1 MQVIFRNYYYLSKRK
16 QNKNNAGFS
25 LVNDVEKALS
35 ELYSILN

>member
-25 LVNDVEKALS
+25 LVNDVENQNYT
-35 ELYSILN
+35 LY